1 MKKMKIILVWLM
13 LIITIGLT
21 ACGKKDEGDG
31 AAEKAEYVYV
41 PEFKSLDFGDVNT
54 YSMIMKGENFYFPIY
69 NFDEETGMAGTTY
82 SKWNIN
88 SESMELEQLPISF
101 GTEDGQSDV
110 YKMTM
115 DEEGNVYA
123 ILNVYPVVDENFDYE
138 EYSIEYYLCKYH
150 PDYSLATQV
159 NITKEMNKDENNNYP
174 QDMLV
179 DPQGRIYIQ
188 CNNLVRVFDE
198 NCQMIAEISIDGD
211 WINVM
216 GMSKEGKVYVGE
228 YNYTSDSYGF
238 QLLELDVENNGIGAK
253 YSEGIPDTRFMVPG
267 LEKGALLAGDN
278 SLFSYDFATNTLEK
292 ILDWTNCNINGS
304 SIENLDLLPDGRILV
319 VTRDYSTGNGESELA
334 ILTKTKASEVDDK
347 QVITVAS
354 LYSNYE
360 LQNQVV
366 AFNKANPLYQVR
378 VNVYIDD
385 NAEWT
390 DTTYSD
396 AITRLNNDLTGQN
409 APDIIDLSFQSDLS
423 DYASKGLLEDLTPY
437 LENSASLIKDDFL
450 EPVLDNFTYD
460 GKLVA
465 LARQFNIRTIYGKE
479 KFFGE
484 YDGFTM
490 DELFEF
496 VNENPDKPLFQD
508 KSKMGMFS
516 RLATLSFNEFI
527 DYSTGSC
534 DFENDN
540 FKKILELSN
549 TQKSVDYQ
557 YDSEVSLPEL
567 LQTDQVLLNE
577 VYISD
582 MYSYIMYTK
591 MFEEDA
597 VLVGYPTADG
607 SKGVILECY
616 NPYAIVATSKNKDV
630 AWKFMESLYQYTP
643 NENQGYY
650 QFSALKAEMED
661 MYKEAMEKEYSMDW
675 MTGEYEKDE
684 NGELIEIPKTSWG
697 YDNWNV
703 DIYAATQEEVDTV
716 KELIEMASPSNNY
729 MDEKISEIIL
739 EEVEPY
745 FLGKKSVEETM
756 DVIQRRVDLY
766 LGENY

>member
-1 MKKMKIILVWLM
+1 
-13 LIITIGLT
+13 
-21 ACGKKDEGDG
+21 
-31 AAEKAEYVYV
+31 
-41 PEFKSLDFGDVNT
+41 
-54 YSMIMKGENFYFPIY
+54 
-69 NFDEETGMAGTTY
+69 
-82 SKWNIN
+82 
-88 SESMELEQLPISF
+88 
-101 GTEDGQSDV
+101 
-110 YKMTM
+110 
-115 DEEGNVYA
+115 
-123 ILNVYPVVDENFDYE
+123 
-138 EYSIEYYLCKYH
+138 
-150 PDYSLATQV
+150 
-159 NITKEMNKDENNNYP
+159 
-174 QDMLV
+174 
-179 DPQGRIYIQ
+179 
-188 CNNLVRVFDE
+188 
-198 NCQMIAEISIDGD
+198 
-211 WINVM
+211 
-216 GMSKEGKVYVGE
+216 
-228 YNYTSDSYGF
+228 
-238 QLLELDVENNGIGAK
+238 
-253 YSEGIPDTRFMVPG
+253 
-267 LEKGALLAGDN
+267 
-278 SLFSYDFATNTLEK
+278 
-292 ILDWTNCNINGS
+292 
-304 SIENLDLLPDGRILV
+304 
-319 VTRDYSTGNGESELA
+319 
-334 ILTKTKASEVDDK
+334 
-347 QVITVAS
+347 
-354 LYSNYE
+354 
-360 LQNQVV
+360 
-366 AFNKANPLYQVR
+366 
-378 VNVYIDD
+378 
-385 NAEWT
+385 
-390 DTTYSD
+390 
-396 AITRLNNDLTGQN
+396 
-409 APDIIDLSFQSDLS
+409 
-423 DYASKGLLEDLTPY
+423 
-437 LENSASLIKDDFL
+437 
-450 EPVLDNFTYD
+450 
-460 GKLVA
+460 
-465 LARQFNIRTIYGKE
+465 
-479 KFFGE
+479 
-484 YDGFTM
+484 
-490 DELFEF
+490 
-496 VNENPDKPLFQD
+496 
-508 KSKMGMFS
+508 MGMFS

-597 VLVGYPTADG
+597 VLVGYPTGNG

-661 MYKEAMEKEYSMDW
+661 MYKEAMEKQYSMDW

-697 YDNWNV
+697 YDNWEV